1 MSPPASKR
9 KAAPPARARS
19 LLTAAAL
26 AIIAYAASAA
36 EPAWSLLALACSAL
50 AVLVTSPLVGITVPR
65 AVTGLATL
73 GVLLLT
79 LSRAADNGLDVHDFA
94 GFVVWMIVVKCFDR
108 RTAGDDAQLLAF
120 AIFLAVASMLL
131 SNGLVVAMLTLV
143 FLPFVAYAAMHLQ
156 LRVSRD
162 RAQRLARHK
171 AADPARVPGIR
182 PASGPATGAALARTS
197 VIALGVGFMFAALVF
212 VVVPRGAGLRQ
223 LGRLGNPSAGRVVSF
238 TDRVRVGA
246 GGAIATS
253 RTPVLHLRVTDADG
267 RDLGGVGA
275 VRYLRG
281 AVLEDYEDGTWTVS
295 HTPARDGQIDEFLA
309 EQSKS
314 FGTGSSNSIITQE
327 LLLLNTPREFTYL
340 FTLWRPNDIRVGDP
354 CTVAVYSP
362 HGSIM
367 AATNGGKFRYTV
379 RSSQADPYATRARA
393 RSPTGWPSPTV
404 ARIAA
409 EILAPAGIHP
419 DPATRPIEDDARAI
433 TEFRQFFWDNYEY
446 SLGEP
451 PPPPGVEPI
460 DWFLTQTD
468 RGHCE
473 HYAAGLAALC
483 RSVGIPAR
491 VVTGYLAA
499 EYTRATGNYIVRESN
514 AHAWVE
520 AQVEPGIWRTYDATP
535 PQEIMRLH
543 GPRPGVLAGLGRV
556 LDAINYKWVNSIVS
570 FDSAARGDLLRWS
583 EPATGEISDKAG
595 VFFKHL
601 RLAAP
606 GEIVVLA
613 IRLFLIMTA
622 VVFGVYGLGVLARR
636 WLRIRARRPAA
647 LPGRI
652 DDPAVR
658 GRVRDTPLYQDLL
671 TTLAR
676 AGLRKPEWQPLAD
689 WGRSLEPRSAELAA
703 TIRELAGLFYIIRY
717 GGRDLRDQEHA
728 RARELLARVSRIA
741 AARETG

>member
-393 RSPTGWPSPTV
+393 RSPTGWPSPHSR
-404 ARIAA
+404 AHRR
-409 EILAPAGIHP
+409 G
-419 DPATRPIEDDARAI
+419 DPRPRRNPPRPGDA
-433 TEFRQFFWDNYEY
+433 
-446 SLGEP
+446 
-451 PPPPGVEPI
+451 
-460 DWFLTQTD
+460 TD
-468 RGHCE
+468 RGRRPRH
-473 HYAAGLAALC
+473 HRVPPVLLGQLRVQPRRAAAA
-483 RSVGIPAR
+483 AR
-491 VVTGYLAA
+491 
-499 EYTRATGNYIVRESN
+499 R
-514 AHAWVE
+514 
-520 AQVEPGIWRTYDATP
+520 RTH
-535 PQEIMRLH
+535 RLVPYPDR
-543 GPRPGVLAGLGRV
+543 PRP
-556 LDAINYKWVNSIVS
+556 
-570 FDSAARGDLLRWS
+570 LR
-583 EPATGEISDKAG
+583 A
-595 VFFKHL
+595 L
-601 RLAAP
+601 R
-606 GEIVVLA
+606 
-613 IRLFLIMTA
+613 R
-622 VVFGVYGLGVLARR
+622 
-636 WLRIRARRPAA
+636 RARRP
-647 LPGRI
+647 LPECRDPRPRGHGLPRRGVHPRDRQLHRPREQRPRVGGGPGRTG
-652 DDPAVR
+652 DLAHLRRHPAP
-658 GRVRDTPLYQDLL
+658 GDHAP
-671 TTLAR
+671 AR
-676 AGLRKPEWQPLAD
+676 AEA
-689 WGRSLEPRSAELAA
+689 GRPRRPRTSARRHQLQVGQLHRLVRQRRQGRPAPVERA
-703 TIRELAGLFYIIRY
+703 RDR
-717 GGRDLRDQEHA
+717 RDLRQGRRLLQAPPPRRPPA
-728 RARELLARVSRIA
+728 RLSCSRSA
-741 AARETG
+741 CSSS